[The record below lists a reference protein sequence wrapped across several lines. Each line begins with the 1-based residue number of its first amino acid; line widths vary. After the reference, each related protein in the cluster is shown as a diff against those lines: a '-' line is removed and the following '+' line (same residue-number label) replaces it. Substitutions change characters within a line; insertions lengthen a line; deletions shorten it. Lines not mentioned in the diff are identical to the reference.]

1 MNKFFIVT
9 VLCFGLSGNV
19 SAQKTQD
26 QINKEYAE
34 QYRKINEN
42 SKLSGPE
49 KARLKKQ
56 LALKQDQDNKVF
68 DAAYKKK
75 YGASKEG
82 RKKQVE
88 DKIDQLEKKYDREK
102 NLIDNNK
109 TLTKN
114 QKKSRKEALKK
125 KYESQKEILK
135 REKDKN

>member
-1 MNKFFIVT
+1 MNKFFILT
-9 VLCFGLSGNV
+9 VLFLGLSGTV

-42 SKLSGPE
+42 SKISGPE

-68 DAAYKKK
+68 DTAYKKK
-75 YGASKEG
+75 YGTSKEG

-88 DKIDQLEKKYDREK
+88 DKIDQLEKQYDKEK
-102 NLIDNNK
+102 ELIDNNK
-109 TLTKN
+109 SLTKT
-114 QKKSRKEALKK
+114 QKKERKEALKK
-125 KYESQKEILK
+125 KYESQKEVLK
-135 REKDKN
+135 RGKDKI